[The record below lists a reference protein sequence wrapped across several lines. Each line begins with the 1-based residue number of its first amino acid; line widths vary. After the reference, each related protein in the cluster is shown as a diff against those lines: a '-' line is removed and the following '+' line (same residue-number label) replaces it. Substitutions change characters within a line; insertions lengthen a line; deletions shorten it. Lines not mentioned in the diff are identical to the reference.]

1 MARISSNRTP
11 FFLRLFCTALALSLF
26 SCPHASADDPDK
38 ALNEILSSAESLFK
52 SMKNRDY
59 PAVWN
64 AVTTASKDT
73 IVDDTFKAIARNG
86 GKEIPKA
93 EIRRDFD
100 ASGPVAR
107 KYWDGFLERF
117 DPDLALSLS
126 LWEKGAIG
134 ADRAEILITYKTSE
148 KPALL
153 KLFREDGG
161 WKVGL
166 VESFWGRK

>member
-1 MARISSNRTP
+1 MAIT
-11 FFLRLFCTALALSLF
+11 FL
-26 SCPHASADDPDK
+26 SCPCASADDPDK
-38 ALNEILSSAESLFK
+38 ALDEVLSSAEYMFK
-52 SMKNRDY
+52 SMKHRDY

-64 AVTTASKDT
+64 AVTAASKDT
-73 IVDDTFKAIARNG
+73 IVDDTFKAIVRNG

-107 KYWDGFLERF
+107 EYWEGFLERF
-117 DPDLALSLS
+117 DPDRALSHS
-126 LWEKGAIG
+126 RWEKGMIG
-134 ADRAEILITYKTSE
+134 ADRAEILITYKSSE

-153 KLFREDGG
+153 KLYWEDGG

-166 VESFWGRK
+166 VETFWGRK

>member
-1 MARISSNRTP
+1 MSFVSSSAP
-11 FFLRLFCTALALSLF
+11 A
-26 SCPHASADDPDK
+26 HADDPDK
-38 ALNEILSSAESLFK
+38 TLNDVIASAEGMFRA
-52 SMKNRDY
+52 MKNRDY
-59 PAVWN
+59 PAIWGVLTS
-64 AVTTASKDT
+64 VSRDT
-73 IVDDTFKAIARNG
+73 IVDDTRRETARSG

-93 EIRRDFD
+93 EIRRNFD